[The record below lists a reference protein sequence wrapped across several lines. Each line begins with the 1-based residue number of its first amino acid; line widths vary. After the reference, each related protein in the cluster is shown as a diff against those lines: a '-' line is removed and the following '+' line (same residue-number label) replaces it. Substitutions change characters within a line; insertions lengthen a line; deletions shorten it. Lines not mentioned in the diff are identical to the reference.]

1 MPWVRM
7 IGESKI
13 SNQKILL
20 VCLLVTAA
28 AIVLFETGT
37 LRLDQNTF
45 QAQAGMADMVLENS
59 GERAVIRAGSPIFIE
74 SRTGNS
80 LVGNL
85 IGVENGTIFFKDFK
99 GDKTLSFAISDVG
112 RLVHGEPRAI
122 GKFFFKGLKYGAI
135 GGLAGGTALWLL
147 VTADGGESWLDP
159 IEAYPFCVGFV
170 SMFTVP
176 AGALG
181 GLIRGA
187 IKQGRAIEY
196 IIGPND
202 WQIVQ

>member
-1 MPWVRM
+1 MNSQKTLL
-7 IGESKI
+7 IG
-13 SNQKILL
+13 
-20 VCLLVTAA
+20 LLVTAA

-45 QAQAGMADMVLENS
+45 QAQAGMAAMVLENS

-80 LVGNL
+80 LAGNL
-85 IGVENGTIFFKDFK
+85 VGVEDGTIFIKDYK
-99 GDKTLSFAISDVG
+99 SDEALTLAISDVG
-112 RLVHGEPRAI
+112 RVVHGEQKAL
-122 GKFFFKGLKYGAI
+122 GKYFFKGLKNGVI
-135 GGLAGGTALWLL
+135 GGVAGGTALWLL
-147 VTADGGESWLDP
+147 VISDESGFDP

-181 GLIRGA
+181 GLIKGA
-187 IKQGRAIEY
+187 IKQGKAIEY
-196 IIGPND
+196 VIGPTN

>member
-1 MPWVRM
+1 MNSQKTLL
-7 IGESKI
+7 IG
-13 SNQKILL
+13 
-20 VCLLVTAA
+20 LLVTAA

-80 LVGNL
+80 LAGNL
-85 IGVENGTIFFKDFK
+85 VGVEDGTIFIKDYK
-99 GDKTLSFAISDVG
+99 SDEALTLAISDVG
-112 RLVHGEPRAI
+112 SVVHGEQKAL
-122 GKFFFKGLKYGAI
+122 GKYFFKGLKYGAI
-135 GGLAGGTALWLL
+135 GGVAGGTALWLL
-147 VTADGGESWLDP
+147 VIADESGFDP

-181 GLIRGA
+181 GLIKGA

-196 IIGPND
+196 VIGPTD

>member
-1 MPWVRM
+1 M
-7 IGESKI
+7 IGKSKI

-20 VCLLVTAA
+20 IGLLVTAA
-28 AIVLFETGT
+28 AIVLFETDT

-59 GERAVIRAGSPIFIE
+59 GERAAIRAGSLIFIE

-80 LVGNL
+80 LAGNL
-85 IGVENGTIFFKDFK
+85 IGVENGVIYIKEYKSDEA
-99 GDKTLSFAISDVG
+99 LSFAISDVG
-112 RLVHGEPRAI
+112 RVVHGEQKAL
-122 GKFFFKGLKYGAI
+122 GKYFFKGLKYGAI
-135 GGLAGGTALWLL
+135 GGVAGGTALWLL
-147 VTADGGESWLDP
+147 VISDQNGFDP
-159 IEAYPFCVGFV
+159 IEAYPFCVAFV

-176 AGALG
+176 AGALS
-181 GLIRGA
+181 GLIKGA

-196 IIGPND
+196 VVAPND

>member
-13 SNQKILL
+13 SNQKTLL
-20 VCLLVTAA
+20 IGLLVTAA

-45 QAQAGMADMVLENS
+45 QAQAGAADIVLEKS
-59 GERAVIRAGSPIFIE
+59 GERAVIRAGSLIFVE
-74 SRTGNS
+74 SGAGNS
-80 LVGNL
+80 LAGNL
-85 IGVENGTIFFKDFK
+85 VGIENGVIFIKEYKSDEA
-99 GDKTLSFAISDVG
+99 LPFAISDVG
-112 RLVHGEPRAI
+112 RLVHGEQKAL
-122 GKFFFKGLKYGAI
+122 GKYFFKGLKYGAI
-135 GGLAGGTALWLL
+135 GGVAGGTALWLL
-147 VTADGGESWLDP
+147 VISDESMSFDP
-159 IEAYPFCVGFV
+159 IETYPFCVGFV

-181 GLIRGA
+181 GLIKGA
-187 IKQGRAIEY
+187 IKQGKAIEY
-196 IIGPND
+196 VIGPND

>member
-1 MPWVRM
+1 M
-7 IGESKI
+7 IGKSKI
-13 SNQKILL
+13 SNQKTLL
-20 VCLLVTAA
+20 VGLLVTAA

-45 QAQAGMADMVLENS
+45 QAQVGMTDVVLENS

-80 LVGNL
+80 LAGNL
-85 IGVENGTIFFKDFK
+85 VGVEDGTIFIKDYK
-99 GDKTLSFAISDVG
+99 SDEALTLAISDVG
-112 RLVHGEPRAI
+112 RVVHGEQKAL
-122 GKFFFKGLKYGAI
+122 GKYFFKGLKYGAI
-135 GGLAGGTALWLL
+135 GGVAGGTALWLL
-147 VTADGGESWLDP
+147 VIADESGFDP

-176 AGALG
+176 TGALG
-181 GLIRGA
+181 GLIKGA

-196 IIGPND
+196 VIGPTD
-202 WQIVQ
+202 WQIIQ

>member
-1 MPWVRM
+1 M

-13 SNQKILL
+13 SNQKTLL
-20 VCLLVTAA
+20 VGLLITAA

-37 LRLDQNTF
+37 LRPDQNTF
-45 QAQAGMADMVLENS
+45 RAQVGTADIVLEKS

-74 SRTGNS
+74 SGTGNS
-80 LVGNL
+80 SAGNL
-85 IGVENGTIFFKDFK
+85 IGVEDGTIFIKEYK
-99 GDKTLSFAISDVG
+99 GGKVLPFAVSDVG
-112 RLVHGEPRAI
+112 RLVHGEQKAL
-122 GKFFFKGLKYGAI
+122 GKYFFKGLKYGAI
-135 GGLAGGTALWLL
+135 GGVAGGTALWLL

-181 GLIRGA
+181 GLIKGA
-187 IKQGRAIEY
+187 IKQGKAIEY
-196 IIGPND
+196 VIGPND

>member
-1 MPWVRM
+1 MHGKLQM
-7 IGESKI
+7 NSQKTLLIG
-13 SNQKILL
+13 
-20 VCLLVTAA
+20 LLVTAA
-28 AIVLFETGT
+28 AIILFETGT

-45 QAQAGMADMVLENS
+45 QAQAGMVDLVLENS

-80 LVGNL
+80 LAGNL
-85 IGVENGTIFFKDFK
+85 IGVENDVIFIKEYKSDEA
-99 GDKTLSFAISDVG
+99 LSFAISDVG
-112 RLVHGEPRAI
+112 RVVHGEQKAL
-122 GKFFFKGLKYGAI
+122 GKYFFKGLKYGAI
-135 GGLAGGTALWLL
+135 GGVAGGTALWLL
-147 VTADGGESWLDP
+147 VISDESGFDP

-181 GLIRGA
+181 GLIKGA
-187 IKQGRAIEY
+187 IKQGKAIEY
-196 IIGPND
+196 VIGPTN